1 MTHSHHCLADNG
13 GMDSARSWAVAA
25 ACAWINFF
33 TFAVVRSAAVVFASL
48 LQTFPVTREQASWPV
63 NLTVV
68 CVFFSGTIAG
78 VLARHIAIWKLNLFG
93 CIGGSLAVAACFFA
107 PSILF
112 LNLFLGVIQGTCI
125 GLLNLFNVVI
135 NQHFRKYRAMASGIC
150 NAGFTVGGLVFPP
163 VLQALE
169 EGYGIRG
176 AFLICGAGMLNSV
189 AGTFLQRTPP
199 QAEPKEAP
207 GRNPCKETNA
217 TSNDSLESGTEKFR
231 DRELNETRWANL
243 LRTHDSATSYG
254 GGSSPGLCYHKVE
267 LLTTKPH
274 DTGGSTEIKHEREET
289 PHVCQVDSS
298 RPRTKGCAQGKTND
312 QPIIEDDFVQ
322 RSLNEDSTDPKKFTF
337 LSFLLLPKFYFIA
350 FCFSIIHF
358 NMTTYL
364 TVVVDFEEDRG
375 ISRWKAVYLITV
387 YAVADLLARLSSGWI
402 TDRKYLRKSAM
413 MGSHFVLWGASL
425 YLTPVCSSYP
435 YQVALSVLSGWCTG
449 STLILIPV
457 LLMELVSIETFGI
470 CFGISTSFVGL
481 VGLARPLLIGLFRDT
496 RGDYEGL
503 FSLIGGVTVG
513 ISIPWLYPC
522 VGQKCSS
529 RNGSLINFSRLRSM
543 RSSRK

>member
-112 LNLFLGVIQGTCI
+112 LNLFLGVIQG
-125 GLLNLFNVVI
+125 
-135 NQHFRKYRAMASGIC
+135 
-150 NAGFTVGGLVFPP
+150 
-163 VLQALE
+163 
-169 EGYGIRG
+169 
-176 AFLICGAGMLNSV
+176 
-189 AGTFLQRTPP
+189 
-199 QAEPKEAP
+199 
-207 GRNPCKETNA
+207 
-217 TSNDSLESGTEKFR
+217 
-231 DRELNETRWANL
+231 
-243 LRTHDSATSYG
+243 
-254 GGSSPGLCYHKVE
+254 
-267 LLTTKPH
+267 
-274 DTGGSTEIKHEREET
+274 
-289 PHVCQVDSS
+289 
-298 RPRTKGCAQGKTND
+298 
-312 QPIIEDDFVQ
+312 
-322 RSLNEDSTDPKKFTF
+322 
-337 LSFLLLPKFYFIA
+337 
-350 FCFSIIHF
+350 
-358 NMTTYL
+358 
-364 TVVVDFEEDRG
+364 
-375 ISRWKAVYLITV
+375 
-387 YAVADLLARLSSGWI
+387 
-402 TDRKYLRKSAM
+402 
-413 MGSHFVLWGASL
+413 
-425 YLTPVCSSYP
+425 
-435 YQVALSVLSGWCTG
+435 
-449 STLILIPV
+449 
-457 LLMELVSIETFGI
+457 
-470 CFGISTSFVGL
+470 
-481 VGLARPLLIGLFRDT
+481 LFRDT